1 MASTRPPLRAVV
13 LDNDETTGSYGL
25 LFAHL
30 SILEQIPDLQQ
41 EVLHYILQRL
51 ANWMIVHSV
60 FRPGLRSL
68 LHCCIA
74 LRRQKQI
81 DAIIMYTNQYDS
93 GTRFSVPKAIATMM
107 NHLAGERVFDHI
119 LTRPDHPEQD
129 GVYRKQFFRILELFP
144 GVPRDIRHI
153 TFLDDCAVPN
163 FIGHFTIPLS
173 ATHESCWYK
182 VEPYTRSLTQKEVY
196 ESILYCLHSPFGDD
210 MNTLVEPILQQYVHF
225 LPDHSSIP
233 SGKLFMTACIAL
245 QKKYGYVSKAL
256 MTDAKNS
263 LNSYPSILKDK

>member
-1 MASTRPPLRAVV
+1 MAYRPPLRAVV

-25 LFAHL
+25 LFAYL

-41 EVLHYILQRL
+41 EILDYILQRL

-68 LHCCIA
+68 LQCCIA

-81 DAIIMYTNQYDS
+81 DAIIMYTNQQDS
-93 GTRFSVPKAIATMM
+93 ATMFSVPKAIAYMM
-107 NHLAGERVFDHI
+107 NHLAGEKVFDHI
-119 LTRPDHPEQD
+119 LTRPEHPDQD
-129 GVYRKQFFRILELFP
+129 GVYRKQFFRILDLFP
-144 GVPRDIRHI
+144 GVPRDIRQV

-163 FIGHFTIPLS
+163 FIGHLGVHPS
-173 ATHESCWYK
+173 ATEESCWYK
-182 VEPYTRSLTQKEVY
+182 VNPYTRPLTQKEVY
-196 ESILYCLHSPFGDD
+196 ESILYCLYLPFGND
-210 MNTLVEPILQQYVHF
+210 MNALLEPILQQYVHF

-233 SGKLFMTACIAL
+233 SAKPFMSACIAL

-256 MTDAKNS
+256 MTDALNS
-263 LNSYPSILKDK
+263 LNPLSSVLKDK